1 MKHKKG
7 GIFIFTVVCMMFWL
21 IPLTSSAATEYP
33 LTVNGIQVTEDNAG
47 DVLGDGTVSYDA
59 VGKTLILNGATI
71 TTSERDT
78 YPGIDCK
85 EDLTIILQGQNKIEM
100 GAASMSNGI
109 TAEKNLTIKGEGSLD
124 IISPGNSI
132 WCKDILTIDGAELTA
147 DSRTS
152 TTDAA
157 SVEGDNGIVV
167 RNGADVEAM
176 ASGEGAGL
184 YVTNYNAVEEIE
196 ITDSMVT
203 VTSDYGDG
211 IITDDDITITNST
224 VKVTT
229 GWNGIYSF
237 VGDISISEKSTVTV
251 DTEESGVWAKE
262 GDVSIS
268 ESEFTGTTTY
278 PSIRADK
285 KNVYITGGT
294 VTASAADDYAIF
306 AYGEAK
312 ISGGTVLDITGSKG
326 IGAEPVSLENVKGS
340 INIKGA
346 DQTCIY
352 SWSDISFTDC
362 DELSLHGDLAV
373 NAEKDITINTS
384 NLEIFGDEPL
394 YADNDL
400 TITDSQITVEA
411 ERHPIM
417 ANDGTL
423 TFDGETTLVKATGSW
438 FINGSKIEIKNGTI
452 DIDVTADPK
461 ESVMAA
467 VFANKGINI
476 SGGKVTAKVTG
487 GEGITT
493 RAMMSNGKIEL
504 TGGVITLEGDKVIY
518 VSTNGGELS
527 FGGQDWYQWTD
538 SKLGKPV
545 SSKDTAYVYNQEDS
559 YVRFEPVGTKYK
571 LNVENGEGSGDYTA
585 GDKVEISAKLY
596 DANGHFTGWSITGYD
611 GDILGNVN
619 ESTTTITVPPTAV
632 TVTANYEKHSLT
644 HQDSKDPTCTEVGW
658 EEYDYCTKCD
668 YSTYKE
674 IPATNHTAG
683 TEWKSDGNSHWK
695 ECVTC
700 SDEVEQA
707 THTFEW
713 VTDKEATGTEAGSK
727 HQECTVCG
735 YAKAAVEIPAT
746 GSSDD
751 TAGGNKSDDS
761 VSAKTGDDSNML
773 PMIAVMA
780 LAAAGAAGTTF
791 YGRKKKM
798 Q

>member
-1 MKHKKG
+1 MGIRKKYLPAVMFG
-7 GIFIFTVVCMMFWL
+7 FCMAML
-21 IPLTSSAATEYP
+21 MVPAKVSAAENYP
-33 LTVNGIQVTEDNAG
+33 LTVNGIQVTDVNAG

-59 VGKTLILNGATI
+59 TGKTLTLNGATI
-71 TTSERDT
+71 TKGTGNT
-78 YPGIDCK
+78 YPGIDCD
-85 EDLTIILQGQNKIEM
+85 EELTIILQGQNKIEM

-109 TAEKNLTIKGEGSLD
+109 TAEKNLTVKGEGTLN

-152 TTDAA
+152 TTNAA

-176 ASGEGAGL
+176 ASGEGPGL
-184 YVTNYNAVEEIE
+184 YVENYAADVNEEIE
-196 ITDSMVT
+196 ITDSTVT

-224 VKVTT
+224 VNVTT

-237 VGDISISEKSTVTV
+237 VGDISISGQSMVTV
-251 DTEESGVWAKE
+251 DTEESGVYAAE

-268 ESEFTGTTTY
+268 ESNFTGTTTY

-294 VTASAADDYAIF
+294 VTASAADDYAIY
-306 AYGEAK
+306 AYGEAEL
-312 ISGGTVLDITGSKG
+312 SGGTVLDITGSKG

-340 INIKGA
+340 IDIEGD
-346 DQTCIY
+346 DQACIY
-352 SWSDISFTDC
+352 SWSDISFSDC

-384 NLEIFGDEPL
+384 NLEISGDEPL

-400 TITDSQITVEA
+400 SITDSQITVEA
-411 ERHPIM
+411 ERRPIM
-417 ANDGTL
+417 AKDGTL
-423 TFDGETTLVKATGSW
+423 TFDGETTSVEATGSW

-452 DIDVTADPK
+452 DVDVTADPK

-467 VFANKGINI
+467 VFANKGIDI

-527 FGGQDWYQWTD
+527 FGGQDWYQWTN

-545 SSKDTAYVYNQEDS
+545 SSKDTPYVYNQEDS

-571 LNVENGEGSGDYTA
+571 LNVENGEGSGDYMA
-585 GDKVEISAKLY
+585 GEKVEISAKPY

-619 ESTTTITVPPTAV
+619 EPTTTITVPPTAV

-658 EEYDYCTKCD
+658 EGYDYCTKCD

-674 IPATNHTAG
+674 IPATSHTAG
-683 TEWKSDGNSHWK
+683 TDWKSDETGHWK
-695 ECVTC
+695 ECVDC
-700 SDEVEQA
+700 GAKLDKA
-707 THTFEW
+707 AHNFKW
-713 VTDKEATGTEAGSK
+713 VTDKEETAAEAGSR
-727 HQECTVCG
+727 HEECTVCG
-735 YAKAAVEIPAT
+735 YEKAVVEIPAT
-746 GSSDD
+746 GDNSKI
-751 TAGGNKSDDS
+751 ALW
-761 VSAKTGDDSNML
+761 M
-773 PMIAVMA
+773 AVM
-780 LAAAGAAGTTF
+780 LAAGAALTGTLV
-791 YGRKKKM
+791 YNRKKKYNR
-798 Q
+798 